1 MARLNITLTR
11 FFGLSLAIHAA
22 VFCYFILM
30 QKLAWKT
37 RAEPPAIPV
46 SLLPPGEKDLAATA
60 PPAATKIVKPPAP
73 VAKKDSPIANRKEL
87 RSQANQARERAR
99 ATTTERTAV
108 AIEKTSQAE
117 RNRDEQVAALPAPTS
132 ADTQRELPIEKSV
145 VAERRL
151 PTVKELLPPITYSST
166 GGRSSA
172 PVSLNSHDPAYM
184 NYFNRI
190 KQAIN
195 QNWEYPELA
204 KRYGLQGTLF
214 LEFAVGAN
222 GQLEQ
227 LRLVRSSGS
236 QLLDDEALRA
246 IKAAAP
252 FAPIPS
258 WIKSIPLPISATMEY
273 HDSRLNYPSTR

>member
-22 VFCYFILM
+22 LFCYFILK

-46 SLLPPGEKDLAATA
+46 SLLPPGERVLLPAA
-60 PPAATKIVKPPAP
+60 PPAATKNLKPPAI
-73 VAKKDSPIANRKEL
+73 VAKKDSPIAKRKEL
-87 RSQANQARERAR
+87 RAQANQAQERTR
-99 ATTTERTAV
+99 SATAEKTAV
-108 AIEKTSQAE
+108 AIEKSSLAE
-117 RNRDEQVAALPAPTS
+117 RNRDEQVAGLPVPTS
-132 ADTQRELPIEKSV
+132 AETQRELPIEKSV

-151 PTVKELLPPITYSST
+151 PTVKELLPPLTYSSE

-172 PVSLNSHDPAYM
+172 PVSLNTHDPAYM

-195 QNWEYPELA
+195 QKWEYPELA

-214 LEFAVGAN
+214 LEFAIGAN
-222 GQLEQ
+222 GQLEH

-258 WIKSIPLPISATMEY
+258 WIKNNPLPISATMEY

>member
-1 MARLNITLTR
+1 VERLNITLTR

-22 VFCYFILM
+22 IFCYFILM
-30 QKLAWKT
+30 QKLAWET

-46 SLLPPGEKDLAATA
+46 SLLPPGEKDSAAPA
-60 PPAATKIVKPPAP
+60 PPAATKIAKPPAP

-87 RSQANQARERAR
+87 RLQANRARERAR
-99 ATTTERTAV
+99 TTAAEKTAV
-108 AIEKTSQAE
+108 AIEKTPLAE
-117 RNRDEQVAALPAPTS
+117 RNRDEQVAGLPAPAS

-145 VAERRL
+145 VAERKL

-172 PVSLNSHDPAYM
+172 PVSLNSHDPVYM

-273 HDSRLNYPSTR
+273 HDSRLNYPATR

>member
-1 MARLNITLTR
+1 
-11 FFGLSLAIHAA
+11 
-22 VFCYFILM
+22 
-30 QKLAWKT
+30 
-37 RAEPPAIPV
+37 
-46 SLLPPGEKDLAATA
+46 LPPGEKDSAATT
-60 PPAATKIVKPPAP
+60 PSAATKIVKSPAT
-73 VAKKDSPIANRKEL
+73 VAKKDSPNANRKEWL
-87 RSQANQARERAR
+87 PRANQARERVR
-99 ATTTERTAV
+99 NTTAEKTAV
-108 AIEKTSQAE
+108 AIDKTSLAE
-117 RNRDEQVAALPAPTS
+117 RNRDEQVAGLPVPTS
-132 ADTQRELPIEKSV
+132 ADPQRELPIERSV

-151 PTVKELLPPITYSST
+151 PTVKELLPPITYSSG
-166 GGRSSA
+166 GGRNSA
-172 PVSLNSHDPAYM
+172 PVSLNTHDPAFM

-204 KRYGLQGTLF
+204 KRYGLQGTLL

-258 WIKSIPLPISATMEY
+258 WIKSNPLPISATMEY

>member
-22 VFCYFILM
+22 LFCYFILK

-46 SLLPPGEKDLAATA
+46 SLLPPGERVLLPAA
-60 PPAATKIVKPPAP
+60 PPAATKNLKPPAI
-73 VAKKDSPIANRKEL
+73 VAKKDSPIAKRKEL
-87 RSQANQARERAR
+87 RAQANQARERTR
-99 ATTTERTAV
+99 SATAEKTAV
-108 AIEKTSQAE
+108 AIEKSSLAE
-117 RNRDEQVAALPAPTS
+117 RNRDEQVAGLPVPTS
-132 ADTQRELPIEKSV
+132 AETQRELPLEKSV

-151 PTVKELLPPITYSST
+151 PTVKELLPPLTYSSE

-172 PVSLNSHDPAYM
+172 PVSLNTHDPAYM

-195 QNWEYPELA
+195 QKWEYPELA

-214 LEFAVGAN
+214 LEFAIGAN
-222 GQLEQ
+222 GQLEH

-258 WIKSIPLPISATMEY
+258 WIKNNPLPISATMEY

>member
-30 QKLAWKT
+30 QKQAWRT
-37 RAEPPAIPV
+37 RAEAPAIPV
-46 SLLPPGEKDLAATA
+46 SLLPPGEKDSAATA
-60 PPAATKIVKPPAP
+60 PTQIARARATVG
-73 VAKKDSPIANRKEL
+73 KKDSPSANRREL
-87 RSQANQARERAR
+87 SPRTNYARERVRRPSA
-99 ATTTERTAV
+99 EQSAV
-108 AIEKTSQAE
+108 AMDKTSLAE
-117 RNRDEQVAALPAPTS
+117 RNRDEQATGLPVPAS
-132 ADTQRELPIEKSV
+132 ADTQPELPVEKSV

-151 PTVKELLPPITYSST
+151 PTVKELLPPLTYSST
-166 GGRSSA
+166 GARSGA
-172 PVSLNSHDPAYM
+172 PGSLNTNDPAYM

-190 KQAIN
+190 KHAIN
-195 QNWEYPELA
+195 QKWEYPELA
-204 KRYGLQGTLF
+204 KRYGLQGTLL

-222 GQLEQ
+222 GQIEQ

-252 FAPIPS
+252 FPPIPV
-258 WIKSIPLPISATMEY
+258 WIKSTPLPISATMEY
-273 HDSRLNYPSTR
+273 HDNRLNYPFTR

>member
-22 VFCYFILM
+22 LFCYFILK

-46 SLLPPGEKDLAATA
+46 SLLPPGERVLLPAA
-60 PPAATKIVKPPAP
+60 PPAATKNLKPPAI
-73 VAKKDSPIANRKEL
+73 VAKKDSPIAKRKEL
-87 RSQANQARERAR
+87 RAQANQARERTR
-99 ATTTERTAV
+99 SATAEKTAV
-108 AIEKTSQAE
+108 AIEKSSLAE
-117 RNRDEQVAALPAPTS
+117 RNRDEQVAGLPVPTS
-132 ADTQRELPIEKSV
+132 AETQRELPLEKSV

-151 PTVKELLPPITYSST
+151 PTVKELLPPLTYSSE

-172 PVSLNSHDPAYM
+172 PVSLNTHDPAYM

-195 QNWEYPELA
+195 QKWEYPELA

-214 LEFAVGAN
+214 LEFAIGAN
-222 GQLEQ
+222 GQLEH

-246 IKAAAP
+246 ITAAAP
-252 FAPIPS
+252 FAPSPS
-258 WIKSIPLPISATMEY
+258 WIKNNPLPISATMEY

>member
-30 QKLAWKT
+30 QKQAWRT

-46 SLLPPGEKDLAATA
+46 SLLPPGEKDSAAAAPAMMPRAPATA
-60 PPAATKIVKPPAP
+60 GKKAPPT
-73 VAKKDSPIANRKEL
+73 ANRTEL
-87 RSQANQARERAR
+87 SPRANRVRERIR
-99 ATTTERTAV
+99 RTTAEKPAV
-108 AIEKTSQAE
+108 AIETTSRAE
-117 RNRDEQVAALPAPTS
+117 SNRDEQAIGLPVPTS
-132 ADTQRELPIEKSV
+132 AETQREPPIEKSV

-151 PTVKELLPPITYSST
+151 PTVKELLPPLTYSST
-166 GGRSSA
+166 GARSGA
-172 PVSLNSHDPAYM
+172 PVSLNTNDPAYM

-190 KQAIN
+190 KHAIN
-195 QNWEYPELA
+195 QKWEYPELA
-204 KRYGLQGTLF
+204 KRYGLQGTLL

-222 GQLEQ
+222 GQIEQ

-252 FAPIPS
+252 FPPIPA
-258 WIKSIPLPISATMEY
+258 WIKSTPLPISATMEY
-273 HDSRLNYPSTR
+273 HDSRLNYPFTR

>member
-1 MARLNITLTR
+1 VARLNITLTR

-30 QKLAWKT
+30 QKLAWKI

-46 SLLPPGEKDLAATA
+46 SLLPPGERDLAAPA
-60 PPAATKIVKPPAP
+60 PPAANKLVKPPAP
-73 VAKKDSPIANRKEL
+73 VAKKGPPIANRKEL
-87 RSQANQARERAR
+87 RLQANRARERAR
-99 ATTTERTAV
+99 AATAEKTAV
-108 AIEKTSQAE
+108 AIEKTSLAE
-117 RNRDEQVAALPAPTS
+117 RNRDEQVAELPAPTS

-145 VAERRL
+145 VAERKL

-166 GGRSSA
+166 SGRSSA

-273 HDSRLNYPSTR
+273 HDSRLNYPATR

>member
-22 VFCYFILM
+22 LFCYFILK

-46 SLLPPGEKDLAATA
+46 SLLPPGERVLLPAA
-60 PPAATKIVKPPAP
+60 PPAATKNLKPPAI
-73 VAKKDSPIANRKEL
+73 VAKKDSPIAKKKEL
-87 RSQANQARERAR
+87 RAQANQARERTR
-99 ATTTERTAV
+99 SATAEKTAV
-108 AIEKTSQAE
+108 AIEKSSLAE
-117 RNRDEQVAALPAPTS
+117 RNRDEQVAGLPVPTS
-132 ADTQRELPIEKSV
+132 AETQRELPLEKSV

-151 PTVKELLPPITYSST
+151 PTVKELLPPLTYSSE

-172 PVSLNSHDPAYM
+172 PVSLNTHDPAYM

-195 QNWEYPELA
+195 QKWEYPELA

-214 LEFAVGAN
+214 LEFAIGAN
-222 GQLEQ
+222 GQLEH

-258 WIKSIPLPISATMEY
+258 WIKNNPLPISATMEY
-273 HDSRLNYPSTR
+273 HDSRLNYPSAR

>member
-1 MARLNITLTR
+1 MKRA
-11 FFGLSLAIHAA
+11 SL
-22 VFCYFILM
+22 
-30 QKLAWKT
+30 
-37 RAEPPAIPV
+37 
-46 SLLPPGEKDLAATA
+46 
-60 PPAATKIVKPPAP
+60 
-73 VAKKDSPIANRKEL
+73 
-87 RSQANQARERAR
+87 
-99 ATTTERTAV
+99 
-108 AIEKTSQAE
+108 AE
-117 RNRDEQVAALPAPTS
+117 RNRDEQVAGLPIPTS
-132 ADTQRELPIEKSV
+132 TDTQPELPIEKSV

-151 PTVKELLPPITYSST
+151 PTVKELLPPLTYSST

-172 PVSLNSHDPAYM
+172 AVSLNTHDPAYM
-184 NYFNRI
+184 SYFNRI

>member
-1 MARLNITLTR
+1 VERLNITLTR

-22 VFCYFILM
+22 IFGYFILM
-30 QKLAWKT
+30 QKLAWET

-46 SLLPPGEKDLAATA
+46 SLLPPGEKDSAAAA
-60 PPAATKIVKPPAP
+60 PPAATKIAKPPAP

-87 RSQANQARERAR
+87 RLQANRARERAR
-99 ATTTERTAV
+99 TTAAEKTAV
-108 AIEKTSQAE
+108 AIEKTPLAE
-117 RNRDEQVAALPAPTS
+117 RNRDEQVAGLPAPAS

-145 VAERRL
+145 VAERKL

-172 PVSLNSHDPAYM
+172 PVSLNSHDPVYM
-184 NYFNRI
+184 SYFNRI

-273 HDSRLNYPSTR
+273 HDSRLNYPATR